1 LPAVECPCV
10 LKMSPTAGRCLKW
23 MPIARGHT
31 LRLPKRPDPAAR
43 MPGQHARATFLR
55 LRLRTLITLG
65 VLAVLTTV
73 FGRAFGLH
81 SPLFIGS
88 EIALLIT
95 IFAISRYV
103 LPLVDRHDRGASGE
117 EHVGGLL
124 DELSAERWRIIH
136 DASFGYGNVDHIALG
151 TPGVFTVE
159 TKSRQGPIRVRSIHG
174 AILRQAQEQ
183 RETIERIT
191 GTEVE
196 PLVVFS
202 RAWVDKPLARRRG
215 VRVIPARMLLA
226 YLRRHTVT
234 LTYEQVEQAHEHIL
248 AALAVSE
255 SQPDRLIGWPPPS
268 RSRSQERPSP

>member
-1 LPAVECPCV
+1 
-10 LKMSPTAGRCLKW
+10 MQ
-23 MPIARGHT
+23 IARGHT

-55 LRLRTLITLG
+55 LRLRALIALG

-73 FGRAFGLH
+73 FGRSFGLR

-88 EIALLIT
+88 ELALLVT
-95 IFAISRYV
+95 MFVVSRYV
-103 LPLVDRHDRGASGE
+103 LPLVDRHDRGAAGE

-124 DELSAERWRIIH
+124 DELSEEGWHVIH
-136 DASFGYGNVDHIALG
+136 DASFDYGNVDHIVLG
-151 TPGVFTVE
+151 TSGVFTVE
-159 TKSRQGPIRVRSIHG
+159 TKSRQGEIRVRTIHG

-183 RETIERIT
+183 RETLERLT
-191 GTEVE
+191 GEQVE

-226 YLRRHTVT
+226 YLRRHATT
-234 LTYEQVEQAHEHIL
+234 LTLEQVEQAHRRVV
-248 AALAVSE
+248 AALAESE
-255 SQPDRLIGWPPPS
+255 SQPDRLLGWPPPS
-268 RSRSQERPSP
+268 RNRS